1 MKLDIV
7 AESWA
12 YARPFKIAYVTRTEL
27 PLVHVRVTDDGIT
40 GQGEGIGVS
49 YLGETQDSI
58 LGDLERVRGEIE
70 AGVTRDALQE
80 ILPAGGARNALD
92 CALWDLEAKRSGKS
106 VFEMT
111 GLPSDPVQSVYT
123 ISLDDPDVMA
133 GQAAEGPSSHLKIK
147 LNAEF
152 PVERVAAVRNAR
164 PDAVLVV
171 DANQS
176 WTMEVLENAAARLAA
191 LGVAMI
197 EQPLA
202 AGADGPLEGYEG
214 PIPIGAD
221 ESCQTVA
228 DLEGLASGYSVIN
241 VKLDKTGGL
250 TGALQLAREAKGR
263 GYDLMVGCMA
273 GTSLSIAPAFVIAQM
288 CRYVDID
295 GPLLLADD
303 RAPGLSYD
311 NGRVSA
317 PKGAL
322 WGG

>member
-1 MKLDIV
+1 
-7 AESWA
+7 
-12 YARPFKIAYVTRTEL
+12 
-27 PLVHVRVTDDGIT
+27 
-40 GQGEGIGVS
+40 
-49 YLGETQDSI
+49 
-58 LGDLERVRGEIE
+58 
-70 AGVTRDALQE
+70 
-80 ILPAGGARNALD
+80 
-92 CALWDLEAKRSGKS
+92 
-106 VFEMT
+106 
-111 GLPSDPVQSVYT
+111 
-123 ISLDDPDVMA
+123 
-133 GQAAEGPSSHLKIK
+133 
-147 LNAEF
+147 
-152 PVERVAAVRNAR
+152 
-164 PDAVLVV
+164 
-171 DANQS
+171 
-176 WTMEVLENAAARLAA
+176 MEVLENAAARLAA

>member
-1 MKLDIV
+1 MKLEVI

-27 PLVHVRVTDDGIT
+27 PLVHVRITHEGIT

-49 YLGETQDSI
+49 YLGETQDS
-58 LGDLERVRGEIE
+58 LLADLERARVQVE
-70 AGVTRDALQE
+70 AGVDREALQE
-80 ILPAGGARNALD
+80 VLPPGGARNALD
-92 CALWDLEAKRSGKS
+92 CALWDLAAKQSGKS
-106 VFEMT
+106 VFELT
-111 GLPSDPVQSVYT
+111 GLTSDPVQSVYT
-123 ISLDDPDVMA
+123 ISLDDPVIMA
-133 GQAAEGPSSHLKIK
+133 EQARTGPSSHLKIK

-152 PVERVAAVRNAR
+152 PVERVAAVRHAR

-176 WTMEVLENAAARLAA
+176 WTMDVLDNAAPRMAA
-191 LGVAMI
+191 LGVSMI

-202 AGADGPLEGYEG
+202 AGKDSALDGYKG

-221 ESCQTVA
+221 ESCQTVG

-250 TGALQLAREAKGR
+250 TGALQLAREAKAR

-273 GTSLSIAPAFVIAQM
+273 GTSLSMAPAFVIAQM

-295 GPLLLADD
+295 GPLLLAED
-303 RAPGLSYD
+303 RTHGLTYE
-311 NGRVSA
+311 NGMVSA
-317 PKGAL
+317 PDARL
-322 WGG
+322 WG

>member
-152 PVERVAAVRNAR
+152 RSN
-164 PDAVLVV
+164 VLRRS
-171 DANQS
+171 ATPGLTLFS
-176 WTMEVLENAAARLAA
+176 WSMRTSPGRWRFWRTRRRAWPRLA
-191 LGVAMI
+191 L
-197 EQPLA
+197 
-202 AGADGPLEGYEG
+202 
-214 PIPIGAD
+214 
-221 ESCQTVA
+221 
-228 DLEGLASGYSVIN
+228 
-241 VKLDKTGGL
+241 
-250 TGALQLAREAKGR
+250 R
-263 GYDLMVGCMA
+263 
-273 GTSLSIAPAFVIAQM
+273 
-288 CRYVDID
+288 
-295 GPLLLADD
+295 
-303 RAPGLSYD
+303 
-311 NGRVSA
+311 
-317 PKGAL
+317 
-322 WGG
+322 

>member
-1 MKLDIV
+1 MKLDIT

-27 PLVHVRVTDDGIT
+27 PVVHVRISQDGVT

-49 YLGETQDSI
+49 YLGETQASI
-58 LGDLERVRGEIE
+58 LADLERVRADVE
-70 AGVTRDALQE
+70 AGITREALQE
-80 ILPAGGARNALD
+80 LLPAGGARNALD
-92 CALWDLEAKRSGKS
+92 CALWDLTAKQSGKS
-106 VFEMT
+106 VFELT
-111 GLPSDPVQSVYT
+111 GLTAEPVQSVYT
-123 ISLDDPDVMA
+123 ISLDEPSVM
-133 GQAAEGPSSHLKIK
+133 GEQARTGPSSHLKIK
-147 LNAEF
+147 LDGTD
-152 PVERVAAVRNAR
+152 PVARVAAVREAR

-176 WTMEVLENAAARLAA
+176 WTMDILENAASRLAA

-202 AGADGPLEGYEG
+202 AGEDAPLEGYAG

-250 TGALQLAREAKGR
+250 TGALQLAREAKAR

-273 GTSLSIAPAFVIAQM
+273 GTSLSMAPAFVIAQM
-288 CRYVDID
+288 CRFVDID
-295 GPLLLADD
+295 GPLLMAKD
-303 RAPGLSYD
+303 REPGLVYD
-311 NGRVSA
+311 NGRVGA
-317 PKGAL
+317 PDPAL
-322 WGG
+322 WG